1 MVIFLFRWEII
12 ILKEDTDPKDLKN
25 KIVLIEGADPGYDWV
40 FLHGIKGLVTMY
52 GGAAS
57 HMTIR
62 CSEFN
67 LPAAIGCG
75 ESIYLE
81 IKKRK
86 SIIIDCKS
94 KKIIFN

>member
-1 MVIFLFRWEII
+1 M
-12 ILKEDTDPKDLKN
+12 
-25 KIVLIEGADPGYDWV
+25 IESADPGYDWI
-40 FLHGIKGLVTMY
+40 FLHGIKGLITMY

-75 ESIYLE
+75 ESIYRE
-81 IKKRK
+81 IKKSK
-86 SIIIDCKS
+86 SVTIDCKL
-94 KKIIFN
+94 KKIISNKC